1 MFVIEIVDEYGG
13 SMCLVYL
20 CHQCVLGN
28 IGGLGEFGELSM
40 CSLVYHE
47 ITDALSV
54 TTYKSLLTVFV
65 FMSFLHV
72 LCHFNINSAS

>member
-28 IGGLGEFGELSM
+28 IGDLGEFGELSV
-40 CSLVYHE
+40 C
-47 ITDALSV
+47 ALWFIM
-54 TTYKSLLTVFV
+54 K
-65 FMSFLHV
+65 
-72 LCHFNINSAS
+72 